1 MKNILR
7 IAVPIILLLT
17 FLSSSALAQQKIAT
31 VDMQK
36 LFNGYWKKKQA
47 EVALNDRKAELEKE
61 DHGFI
66 DDLKKS
72 KDDYQKLLDGADDQA
87 VSDDERARRKQAA
100 DDKAKQIQDSQQT
113 IVQFER
119 QAQATLA
126 EQSQRMRENILKE
139 IQAAVATKA
148 KAGGYTMVIDSAA
161 QTANETPVFLYYSDG
176 QNDLTTDVLNQLNAG
191 APIDTTTPTATSP
204 PPLGISS
211 P

>member
-7 IAVPIILLLT
+7 IAVPIIFLLT

-119 QAQATLA
+119 QAQATLG
-126 EQSQRMRENILKE
+126 R
-139 IQAAVATKA
+139 A
-148 KAGGYTMVIDSAA
+148 KPADARKHS
-161 QTANETPVFLYYSDG
+161 
-176 QNDLTTDVLNQLNAG
+176 
-191 APIDTTTPTATSP
+191 
-204 PPLGISS
+204 
-211 P
+211 

>member
-7 IAVPIILLLT
+7 VALPTILLLT
-17 FLSSSALAQQKIAT
+17 FLSSSALAQQKIAM

-61 DHGFI
+61 DRGFI

-126 EQSQRMRENILKE
+126 GQDQRMRENILKE
-139 IQAAVATKA
+139 IQAAVAAKA
-148 KAGGYTMVIDSAA
+148 KAGGYMLVIDSTAETVN
-161 QTANETPVFLYYSDG
+161 QTPIFLYNDG

-191 APIDTTTPTATSP
+191 APIDTTAPVTASP
-204 PPLGISS
+204 PPLGTSS

>member
-1 MKNILR
+1 MKIILR
-7 IAVPIILLLT
+7 IVLPTILLLT
-17 FLSSSALAQQKIAT
+17 FFSSPALAQQKIAT
-31 VDMQK
+31 VDVQK

-47 EVALNDRKAELEKE
+47 EVALNDRKTELEKE
-61 DHGFI
+61 DRGFI

-72 KDDYQKLLDGADDQA
+72 KDDYQKLLDVANDQA

-119 QAQATLA
+119 QSQATLA

-148 KAGGYTMVIDSAA
+148 KAGHYTLVIDSAA
-161 QTANETPVFLYYSDG
+161 QTVNQTPVFLYNEG
-176 QNDLTTDVLNQLNAG
+176 QDDLTTDVLNQLNAG
-191 APIDTTTPTATSP
+191 APIDTTIPSATSP
-204 PPLGISS
+204 PPLGISN

>member
-7 IAVPIILLLT
+7 IVLPVILLLT

-31 VDMQK
+31 VDVQK

-61 DHGFI
+61 DRGFI

-72 KDDYQKLLDGADDQA
+72 KDDYQKLLDVADDQA
-87 VSDDERARRKQAA
+87 VSDDERTRRKQAA

-139 IQAAVATKA
+139 IQAAVAIKA
-148 KAGGYTMVIDSAA
+148 KSGHYTLVIDSAA
-161 QTANETPVFLYYSDG
+161 QTVNQTPVFLYNDG
-176 QNDLTTDVLNQLNAG
+176 QDDLTTDVLDQLNAG
-191 APIDTTTPTATSP
+191 APIDTTAPDTTSP
-204 PPLGISS
+204 SPMGTSS

>member
-7 IAVPIILLLT
+7 VALPTILLLT
-17 FLSSSALAQQKIAT
+17 FLSSSALAQQKIAM

-61 DHGFI
+61 DRGFI

-126 EQSQRMRENILKE
+126 GQDQRMRENILKE
-139 IQAAVATKA
+139 IQAAVAAKA
-148 KAGGYTMVIDSAA
+148 KAGGYMLVIDSTAETVN
-161 QTANETPVFLYYSDG
+161 QTPIFLYNDG

-191 APIDTTTPTATSP
+191 APIDTTAPATTSP
-204 PPLGISS
+204 LPLGTGS

>member
-1 MKNILR
+1 MKIILR
-7 IAVPIILLLT
+7 IVLPTILLLT

-31 VDMQK
+31 VDVQK

-47 EVALNDRKAELEKE
+47 EVALNDRKVELEKE
-61 DHGFI
+61 DRGFI

-72 KDDYQKLLDGADDQA
+72 KDDYQKLLDVANDQA

-148 KAGGYTMVIDSAA
+148 KAGHYTLVIDSVAL
-161 QTANETPVFLYYSDG
+161 TANQTPVFLYNDG
-176 QNDLTTDVLNQLNAG
+176 QDDVTTDVLNQLNAG
-191 APIDTTTPTATSP
+191 APVDITTPSATSP
-204 PPLGISS
+204 PPLGTGS

>member
-1 MKNILR
+1 MKIILR
-7 IAVPIILLLT
+7 IVLPTILLLT
-17 FLSSSALAQQKIAT
+17 FFSSPALAQQKIAT
-31 VDMQK
+31 VDVQK

-47 EVALNDRKAELEKE
+47 EVALNDRKTELEKE
-61 DHGFI
+61 DRGFI

-72 KDDYQKLLDGADDQA
+72 KDDYQKLLDVANDQA

-148 KAGGYTMVIDSAA
+148 KAGHYTLVIDSAA
-161 QTANETPVFLYYSDG
+161 QTVNQTPVFLYNEG
-176 QNDLTTDVLNQLNAG
+176 QDDLTTDVLNQLNAG
-191 APIDTTTPTATSP
+191 APIDTTIPSATSP
-204 PPLGISS
+204 PPLGISN

>member
-7 IAVPIILLLT
+7 IALLTILLLT
-17 FLSSSALAQQKIAT
+17 FLSGSALAQQKIAT
-31 VDMQK
+31 VDVQK

-61 DHGFI
+61 DRGFI

-72 KDDYQKLLDGADDQA
+72 KDDYQKLLDVANDQA

-148 KAGGYTMVIDSAA
+148 KAGHYTLVIDSVA
-161 QTANETPVFLYYSDG
+161 QTANQTPVFLYNDG
-176 QNDLTTDVLNQLNAG
+176 QGDLTTDVLNQLNAG
-191 APIDTTTPTATSP
+191 APVDTTTPAAAFP
-204 PPLGISS
+204 PPLGTGN

>member
-1 MKNILR
+1 MKNVLR
-7 IAVPIILLLT
+7 IILPTILLLA
-17 FLSSSALAQQKIAT
+17 FLSSSALAQQKIAI
-31 VDMQK
+31 VDVQK

-47 EVALNDRKAELEKE
+47 EVAVNEHQAELQKE
-61 DHGFI
+61 DRGFI
-66 DDLKKS
+66 DDLKKA

-87 VSDDERARRKQAA
+87 VSDDERARRRQAA

-139 IQAAVATKA
+139 IQAAVTVKA
-148 KAGGYTMVIDSAA
+148 KAGGYTLVIDSEAE
-161 QTANETPVFLYYSDG
+161 TANQTPVFLYNDG
-176 QNDLTTDVLNQLNAG
+176 QNDLTTEVLNQLNAG
-191 APIDTTTPTATSP
+191 APIDTTAPGTTSP
-204 PPLGISS
+204 PPLGTGS

>member
-1 MKNILR
+1 MKIILR
-7 IAVPIILLLT
+7 IILPTILLLT
-17 FLSSSALAQQKIAT
+17 FFSSPALAQQKIAT
-31 VDMQK
+31 VDVQK

-47 EVALNDRKAELEKE
+47 EVALNDRKTELEKE
-61 DHGFI
+61 DRGFI

-72 KDDYQKLLDGADDQA
+72 KDDYQKLLDVANDQA

-139 IQAAVATKA
+139 IEAAVAVKA
-148 KAGGYTMVIDSAA
+148 KAGHYTLVIDSAA
-161 QTANETPVFLYYSDG
+161 QTVNQTPVFLYSEG
-176 QNDLTTDVLNQLNAG
+176 QDDLTTDVLNQLNAG
-191 APIDTTTPTATSP
+191 APVDTTIPSATSP
-204 PPLGISS
+204 PPLGIGN

>member
-1 MKNILR
+1 MKIILR
-7 IAVPIILLLT
+7 IILPTILLLT
-17 FLSSSALAQQKIAT
+17 FFGNSALAQQKIAT
-31 VDMQK
+31 VDVQK

-47 EVALNDRKAELEKE
+47 EVALNDRKTELEKE
-61 DHGFI
+61 DRGFI

-72 KDDYQKLLDGADDQA
+72 KDDYQKLLDVANDQA

-148 KAGGYTMVIDSAA
+148 KAGHYTLVIDSVA
-161 QTANETPVFLYYSDG
+161 QTVNQTPVFLYNEG
-176 QNDLTTDVLNQLNAG
+176 QDDLTTDVLNQLNAG
-191 APIDTTTPTATSP
+191 APIDTTIPAATSP
-204 PPLGISS
+204 SPLGIGN

>member
-1 MKNILR
+1 MKIILR
-7 IAVPIILLLT
+7 IILPTILLLT
-17 FLSSSALAQQKIAT
+17 FFSNSALAQQKIAT
-31 VDMQK
+31 VDVQK

-47 EVALNDRKAELEKE
+47 EVALNDRKTELEKE
-61 DHGFI
+61 DRGFI

-72 KDDYQKLLDGADDQA
+72 KDDYQKLLDVANDQA

-148 KAGGYTMVIDSAA
+148 KAGHYTLVIDSAA
-161 QTANETPVFLYYSDG
+161 QTVNQTPVFLYNEG
-176 QNDLTTDVLNQLNAG
+176 QDDLTTDVLNQLNAG
-191 APIDTTTPTATSP
+191 APIDTTIPSATSP
-204 PPLGISS
+204 SPLGISN

>member
-7 IAVPIILLLT
+7 IVLPAILLLT

-31 VDMQK
+31 VDVQK

-61 DHGFI
+61 DRGFI

-72 KDDYQKLLDGADDQA
+72 KDDYQKLLDVADDQA

-139 IQAAVATKA
+139 IQAAVAIKA
-148 KAGGYTMVIDSAA
+148 KSGHYTMVIDSAA
-161 QTANETPVFLYYSDG
+161 QTANQTPVFLYNEG
-176 QNDLTTDVLNQLNAG
+176 QDDLTTGVLDQLNAG
-191 APIDTTTPTATSP
+191 APIDTTAPDTTSP
-204 PPLGISS
+204 S
-211 P
+211 PMGTGSP

>member
-1 MKNILR
+1 MKIILR
-7 IAVPIILLLT
+7 IILPTILLLT
-17 FLSSSALAQQKIAT
+17 FFSSSALAQQKIAT
-31 VDMQK
+31 VDVQK

-61 DHGFI
+61 DRGFI

-72 KDDYQKLLDGADDQA
+72 KDDYQKLLDGANDQA

-139 IQAAVATKA
+139 IEAAVAIKA
-148 KAGGYTMVIDSAA
+148 KAGHYTLVIDSAA
-161 QTANETPVFLYYSDG
+161 QTVNQTPVFLYNEG
-176 QNDLTTDVLNQLNAG
+176 QDDLTTDVLNQLNAG
-191 APIDTTTPTATSP
+191 APVDTTIPSATSP
-204 PPLGISS
+204 PPLGIGS

>member
-1 MKNILR
+1 MKIILR
-7 IAVPIILLLT
+7 IILPAILLLT
-17 FLSSSALAQQKIAT
+17 FFSSPALAQQKIAT
-31 VDMQK
+31 VDVQK

-47 EVALNDRKAELEKE
+47 EVALNDRKTELEKE
-61 DHGFI
+61 DRGFI

-72 KDDYQKLLDGADDQA
+72 KDDYQKLLDVANDQA

-139 IQAAVATKA
+139 IQAAVANKA
-148 KAGGYTMVIDSAA
+148 KTGHYTLVIDSAA
-161 QTANETPVFLYYSDG
+161 QTVNQTPVFLYNEG
-176 QNDLTTDVLNQLNAG
+176 QDDLTTDVLNQLNAG
-191 APIDTTTPTATSP
+191 APIDTTIPSATSP
-204 PPLGISS
+204 PPLGIGS